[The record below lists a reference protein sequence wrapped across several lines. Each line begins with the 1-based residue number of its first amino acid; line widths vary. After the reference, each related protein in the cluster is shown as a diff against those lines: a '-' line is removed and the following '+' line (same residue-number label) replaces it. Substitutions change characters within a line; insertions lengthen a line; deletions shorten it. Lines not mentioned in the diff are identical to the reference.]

1 MDTTRLW
8 NAAGS
13 RGVAALVALC
23 LAPLFALAFGSNA
36 QGEPATA
43 SAPTAA
49 TVPPTPAGASP
60 EASAGPPPKSLEYCV
75 ARFLEPLAAI
85 SASTVVTARENFQ
98 AELEATLANVRRTFP
113 ARTETLIATIPD
125 PIDAGMGYQ
134 FDTALSALRLGVES
148 HVKASGSH
156 YFRDRAFLPWDDRS
170 APADKRKD
178 AEACRST
185 TPGLVLFRGSNA
197 NHPELFALLLV
208 GETPTSGVHGQ
219 ALLRAAQVARAFD
232 PNVGASEAAPLHVVG
247 PSFSGSAHSLR
258 VVLSQAKELRHVRVI
273 TGSASGSALR
283 ETLTGASAG
292 PKVSFL
298 ATTAPESAV
307 VCSYLRFL
315 HYFLGFGSGSLDRS
329 RGTPRSIPGVALLHE
344 SGTEF
349 GAGHDDTRRGGCRLM
364 PEVDISFPVHISRL
378 RDAYEDMDTQQKSS
392 GTERLARR
400 TALDVSLRERNLPL
414 TLGAETSP
422 KTLFA
427 EDIAL
432 ANVLTAISREG
443 VRHVGIQAT
452 DVADAIFLARKV
464 RDVSPDVRLAFFASD
479 ALLLHPAFR
488 RDLGGSLVV
497 SPYPFLGSTDFAQ
510 VGAAGS
516 HSHIGFENSASEGI
530 FNATLAARG
539 ARPEELRDYRF
550 TDVEP
555 LSLWVSA
562 IGPNGLVPVAL
573 GMTDDPNGTI
583 FPGSEK
589 PRKPGRDDERTWH
602 KLARAELRLAQ
613 NPHVPR
619 LFQFVYVLLW
629 VVFGADQIMQGRALE
644 TLSWLPVPAR
654 MGRKEDRQADLAIVR
669 TKWSLYAAIRT
680 FVLAFGIGYMT
691 LVYALP
697 SALRRNGGER
707 LVLAL
712 LSLLAI
718 AAVYRAF
725 VKAWAFGSDYVA
737 LGRCVGS
744 FSPLTWLSLRSRARA
759 SQAPPQSVRGS
770 PLSDEQSQDSALE
783 GEKPPSTFGWDR
795 WSAPLGFA
803 RPEGRVPAAQTSFAQ
818 LRLLANLALVI
829 ALAFSVG
836 EVVEFLG
843 RALAVFE
850 QGHPVQGTT
859 LLTLRSLPLLN
870 TISPAA
876 PTLICVALVYVWAVG
891 RMARIRLAH
900 GLSRISPDDGVAD
913 VATTPIR
920 VILYPHHGEGQR
932 ADESFTRVERRAI
945 NAVIRPITGPNY
957 CFALLI
963 IIFIPVV
970 LFTLKPL
977 STLERPLSTTLL
989 VSGLGLCTVLVG
1001 NTMLQLLQH
1010 WFALE
1015 HMLKRILQ
1023 HPLGRSFDR
1032 VARFVRDST
1041 DHQVTR
1047 SPHDLLRLGGCAV
1060 RFDELVR
1067 AGRRLDASGFA
1078 LERRKR
1084 LESQALTVHSMRTI
1098 ALSAATH
1105 ADLREACNHEANLGR
1120 EIIRAASEVMRLL
1133 AEAWEG
1139 QVRRTPPAFRG
1150 RAEPG
1155 DTSADDDDGREPA
1168 ESGPIDSTDDALSA
1182 EGYRYSKLE
1191 RAWLRDAEAFV
1202 ATVVALLVNRH
1213 VRQFQY
1219 FLYTMT
1225 SSALLLLL
1233 AVASYPFQPQRLLL
1247 TWIWVVVGSV
1257 VLAGL
1262 FVYVEL
1268 DRNALLSRI
1277 AGTTPGHLTLNGT
1290 LALRVLG
1297 WGIVPLLGVAAV
1309 QYPDLATTLFQWLE
1323 PFTRA
1328 LR

>member
-1 MDTTRLW
+1 MDITLLGK
-8 NAAGS
+8 AAS
-13 RGVAALVALC
+13 MRSLAAVAALFVA
-23 LAPLFALAFGSNA
+23 PALALALGVNPQSQA
-36 QGEPATA
+36 AEPATGP
-43 SAPTAA
+43 SAAPS
-49 TVPPTPAGASP
+49 TPAAAEP
-60 EASAGPPPKSLEYCV
+60 LEYCTQ
-75 ARFLEPLAAI
+75 RFLEPLASI
-85 SASTVVTARENFQ
+85 SASSLVATGPDFQ
-98 AELEATLANVRRTFP
+98 AQLDATLANVRKTFP
-113 ARTETLIATIPD
+113 GRIETLVATIAD
-125 PIDAGMGYQ
+125 PLDSGMGYQ
-134 FDTALSALRLGVES
+134 FDTSLSALRLGVES
-148 HVKASGSH
+148 HVASSRAH

-170 APADKRKD
+170 APADKRKES
-178 AEACRST
+178 EACRYT
-185 TPGLVLFRGSNA
+185 TPGLVLFRGSDA
-197 NHPELFALLLV
+197 SHPQLLALLLV
-208 GETPTSGVHGQ
+208 GETPTSGVHEK
-219 ALLRAAQVARAFD
+219 ALLRATHIAHAFD
-232 PNVGASEAAPLHVVG
+232 PDAGTEATPLNVIG
-247 PSFSGSAHSLR
+247 PTFSGSAHSFRL
-258 VVLSQAKELRHVRVI
+258 VFSKVEDLGHVRVI
-273 TGSASGSALR
+273 TGSASGSALKK
-283 ETLTGASAG
+283 TLTGSTSG
-292 PKVSFL
+292 PKLTFL
-298 ATTAPESAV
+298 STTAPESAV
-307 VCSYLRFL
+307 ICSYLRFL
-315 HYFLGFGSGSLDRS
+315 HYFLGFQGGALEPFTGS
-329 RGTPRSIPGVALLHE
+329 PQAIPGVALLHE

-349 GAGHDDTRRGGCRLM
+349 GTGHEDTRSGGCRLL
-364 PEVDISFPVHISRL
+364 PEVDISFPVHVSRL
-378 RDAYEDMDTQQKSS
+378 RDAYEEMDTQQKTDASS
-392 GTERLARR
+392 EHLARR
-400 TALDVSLRERNLPL
+400 TSLAVSLRERNLPL
-414 TLGAETSP
+414 TLGAEPSP
-422 KTLFA
+422 KTTFA

-432 ANVLTAISREG
+432 SNVLTAISREG

-452 DVADAIFLARKV
+452 DVADAIFLARKI

-479 ALLLHPAFR
+479 VLLTHPSFR

-510 VGAAGS
+510 AGAPES
-516 HSHIGFENSASEGI
+516 HSHFGFENSASEGI

-539 ARPEELRDYRF
+539 AAPVELRDYRF

-562 IGPNGLVPVAL
+562 IGPNGLVPIAL
-573 GMTDDPNGTI
+573 GITDDPNGTI
-583 FPGSEK
+583 FPGSAK
-589 PRKPGRDDERTWH
+589 PRKPGAQEEQTWR

-629 VVFGADQIMQGRALE
+629 LVFCIDQVVQKRTLE
-644 TLSWLPVPAR
+644 TFSWLPVPGR
-654 MGRKEDRQADLAIVR
+654 MGRREDRQADLAIVR

-691 LVYALP
+691 LVYTLP
-697 SALRRNGGER
+697 SALRRQGADR
-707 LVLAL
+707 VVLAL
-712 LSLLAI
+712 VTLLALG
-718 AAVYRAF
+718 AMYRAF
-725 VKAWAFGSDYVA
+725 VKAWAFGADYVA
-737 LGRCVGS
+737 LGRCVGG
-744 FSPLTWLSLRSRARA
+744 FSPITWLSLRFRPRPSLV
-759 SQAPPQSVRGS
+759 PPESVRGA

-783 GEKPPSTFGWDR
+783 GERPVDPLGWDR

-818 LRLLANLALVI
+818 LRLLANLALAV
-829 ALAFSVG
+829 ALAFSAG
-836 EVVEFLG
+836 EVVEFFG
-843 RALAVFE
+843 RALTVFE

-870 TISPAA
+870 TVSPAA
-876 PTLICVALVYVWAVG
+876 PTLICVAIVYIWAVG
-891 RMARIRLAH
+891 RMARIRVAH

-920 VILYPHHGEGQR
+920 LVLYPYHGEGQR

-957 CFALLI
+957 CFALLV

-977 STLERPLSTTLL
+977 STLERPLSTALL

-1001 NTMLQLLQH
+1001 NTLLQLVQH
-1010 WFALE
+1010 WFSLE
-1015 HMLKRILQ
+1015 LMLKRILQ

-1047 SPHDLLRLGGCAV
+1047 SPHDLMRLAGCAV

-1067 AGRRLDASGFA
+1067 AGKRFDATGFA
-1078 LERRKR
+1078 QERRRK
-1084 LESQALTVHSMRTI
+1084 LELQALTVHSMRTI

-1105 ADLREACNHEANLGR
+1105 SDQRDASNHEANLGR
-1120 EIIRAASEVMRLL
+1120 EIVCAAAEVMKLL
-1133 AEAWEG
+1133 IEAWEG
-1139 QVRRTPPAFRG
+1139 KIQRTPPAFRVKPG
-1150 RAEPG
+1150 LAHPPG
-1155 DTSADDDDGREPA
+1155 DDDAPA

-1182 EGYRYSKLE
+1182 EAHRYSKLE
-1191 RAWLRDAEAFV
+1191 RAWVREAEAFV
-1202 ATVVALLVNRH
+1202 ATVVALLINRH

-1225 SSALLLLL
+1225 ASALLLLL
-1233 AVASYPFQPQRLLL
+1233 AVVSYPFQPQRLLL

-1290 LALRVLG
+1290 LLFRVLG
-1297 WGIVPLLGVAAV
+1297 WGIVPLLGVAAA
-1309 QYPDLATTLFQWLE
+1309 QYPDFASTLFHWLE